1 MFENVALDDLLGVL
15 AAHDSDPGGDPYGA
29 VEIDAISAYERLIRV
44 AQARQAAEI
53 AVLDRKRAASIR
65 LGSGDHSLSVIGEVA
80 MARNI
85 SPSAAGTQYG
95 FAIGLSRLPRV
106 AAVFEYGDISEAA
119 ARAVVRESLGLDR
132 EQAEKFDRCIAKLL
146 PGLTSRKAGDLARA
160 ISISIDSEAA
170 RERAEASRA
179 NSFVSLLPETDGV
192 AILQIRGPAELM
204 VAAYNAL
211 DRQATALRASGDER
225 TRGQIMT
232 STLVE
237 RVTGLSKASAVNVE
251 IGLVMSVEALMHTD
265 ESTVLLSG
273 FGPIPP
279 EIAHS
284 LIGEAER
291 SFIRRLFTDPVDGH
305 LVDRDSR
312 RRRFDGPLARFI
324 VGRDRRCRQ
333 PGCDNKIRHLD
344 HIHPYAEG
352 GETVGGNGQ
361 GLCGRSHTIKHLPG
375 WNVRAEGDEVAWR
388 TPTGHRY
395 RSTTPDLLPTA
406 RRSSGRLRQ

>member
-1 MFENVALDDLLGVL
+1 MFEHVALEELVGVL
-15 AAHDSDPGGDPYGA
+15 AAHDSDPENDPYGA
-29 VEIDAISAYERLIRV
+29 DEIDAISAYERLIRV

-53 AVLDRKRAASIR
+53 AALDKKRAANIK
-65 LGSGDHSLSVIGEVA
+65 LGSGDHSVSVIGEVA

-119 ARAVVRESLGLDR
+119 ARAVVREAVGLAREQGEKLDR
-132 EQAEKFDRCIAKLL
+132 RLARQL

-170 RERAEASRA
+170 RERSETSRS
-179 NSFVSLLPETDGV
+179 NSFVSLFPESDGV
-192 AILQIRGPAELM
+192 AILQIRGPAEQM

-211 DRQATALRASGDER
+211 DCRATALRSSGDER

-232 STLVE
+232 ATLVE
-237 RVTGLSKASAVNVE
+237 RATGLSRASAVNVE

-265 ESTVLLSG
+265 ESAVLLDG

-279 EIAHS
+279 EIAHG

-291 SFIRRLFTDPVDGH
+291 SFIRRLFTDTVDGH
-305 LVDRDSR
+305 LVGRDSR

-324 VGRDRRCRQ
+324 AGRDRRCRQ
-333 PGCDNKIRHLD
+333 PGCDSKIRQLD
-344 HIHPYAEG
+344 HIQPFAEG
-352 GETVGGNGQ
+352 GVTVTANGQ
-361 GLCGRSHTIKHLPG
+361 GLCGRSHTIRHLPG
-375 WNVRAEGDEVAWR
+375 WTVKAEGDEVAWR

-406 RRSSGRLRQ
+406 RRSPGRLRQ